1 MRASFAALALALLA
15 GTPAFA
21 ARSNLAVTL
30 HVTVDGVKPGAGPLR
45 VGLHDEATFS
55 IPDTMPLLRQ
65 DIAKVA
71 GEVSLQFERLP
82 PGSYALKAY
91 QDLNNDG
98 KWDPGEPKAN
108 SNGAQ
113 DNDFDAAAL
122 VLMPGVADAVLHL
135 R

>member
-1 MRASFAALALALLA
+1 
-15 GTPAFA
+15 
-21 ARSNLAVTL
+21 
-30 HVTVDGVKPGAGPLR
+30 
-45 VGLHDEATFS
+45 LHDEATFS

-71 GEVSLQFERLP
+71 GDVSLQFERLP

-108 SNGAQ
+108 SNGAR